1 MVVLDDLTN
10 PRDVEGCVAAVFA
23 KSNALQLPLS
33 VDHHGKSNEGH
44 EENQEENQKDVP
56 CVRKCFS
63 LAAPGP
69 A

>member
-44 EENQEENQKDVP
+44 EENQE
-56 CVRKCFS
+56 
-63 LAAPGP
+63 
-69 A
+69 